1 MKLLTQLATL
11 ATISFSTQKI
21 KNFFRSREKK
31 SFNHIRILLIL
42 QYFQQIRLR
51 FVNENLH
58 HVLRYSR
65 VQYQMFN
72 EHRNYRVCFCERN
85 NCENYMREIEISCN
99 NSFSI
104 KHLNC
109 FNENKVKFIIHVI
122 YSTLTIQNH
131 NELIIS
137 MFITKTKSHSIILN
151 KLWMNKHEIILNWK
165 IDNLIFKRE
174 RCDHAK
180 ALKKFKRDEFSSFS
194 RVFYLSSSFKFQVFI
209 SQIDSQK
216 YIIMQNRSIFSIS
229 KMIFSKFTIKNA
241 LEKKIEIFRDTLNLD
256 AL

>member
-1 MKLLTQLATL
+1 MKICIVFFDTHEYNIKFLAN
-11 ATISFSTQKI
+11 IEI
-21 KNFFRSREKK
+21 IE
-31 SFNHIRILLIL
+31 
-42 QYFQQIRLR
+42 YV
-51 FVNENLH
+51 FVNETIAKII
-58 HVLRYSR
+58 
-65 VQYQMFN
+65 
-72 EHRNYRVCFCERN
+72 CERLKF
-85 NCENYMREIEISCN
+85 RAIILSRL
-99 NSFSI
+99 

-109 FNENKVKFIIHVI
+109 FNENKIKFIIHVI